1 MPDLHHVPPE
11 LSTFVGRAEE
21 LSAISDSVAAGRLL
35 TLVGPGGCG
44 KTRLAIRA
52 CRDQVE
58 GWPDGVFWVGLER
71 ESDGNNVVLRMAEAL
86 DVLLPSGSDPVQAL
100 VNGLGDRKLF
110 VVVDNCEHVLDPVAL
125 AVSAILSRCP
135 QIAVLA
141 TSRATLGVEGER
153 VRRVPPMDLSDA
165 LELFLERAGM
175 KGKEDAVGADGRA
188 GARRIC
194 DRLDRLPL
202 ALELAAG
209 WAGTLSPA
217 QIADSL
223 SDPYVLLDG
232 GARTASFRQQ
242 TLEGSMRWSH
252 DLLNDDERVLFR
264 RLGVF
269 EPGFS
274 SEAVAG
280 LEALGGP
287 NRARLLKALRG
298 LIDKSLVVADT
309 ARPVARYR
317 MLGVIRAYAL
327 ARLEDARESELVRDR
342 HLDIYLSLVD
352 ELAPLLD
359 TDKDEWRAN
368 VGAEYS
374 NVRAAIEWGLTCDDS
389 TRGRHLAA
397 AVTWLWHLE
406 GRGAEGMRLLRSAAK
421 RGADER
427 SPLQAEVLVSLAL
440 VADTTLPGGEGY
452 EVASAAQEMA
462 AEVGAPATERLARSL
477 VAIGLLASN
486 LDSALEA
493 AIEVRDD
500 AVRAGDGFVADSANA
515 LIGLVHVLRDE
526 YGDAIDHLEAALD
539 GLLRR
544 RDRGVASSSLSWL
557 ALATARSG
565 NLKRACDL
573 AQRAVATAEPLRDI
587 HRIGL
592 SRGVLAEIC
601 TLKGRLEDAVAA
613 LAPLDRIAAGSD
625 EPLFIPGWEHMKAV
639 IALEQGLPHEAVDWC
654 RREGSW
660 LDEPSDEQLI
670 PHTQLVLAIAL
681 RESGD
686 QTAAA
691 RVIDRLSALPVM
703 RGMPKLQAE
712 VLDQKAILANATDVE
727 RGLDLHH
734 EALRIRV
741 EHDLVL
747 DCIGSLESL
756 ALVALQRDA
765 VETAGILVGAADRA
779 RSEVGAAARPS
790 SRDPREELVTRLS
803 DPALSDAIERGRSMD
818 LREAAAY
825 ASRARGPRRR
835 PDSGWESL
843 TPTERSVVDL
853 AVQGMSN
860 PEIATRLFIS
870 RGTVKTHLAHVYS
883 KLQIANR
890 TELARMAGEK
900 R

>member
-21 LSAISDSVAAGRLL
+21 LSAISDSVSAGQVM

-44 KTRLAIRA
+44 KTRLAIRT

-71 ESDGNNVVLRMAEAL
+71 ESDGGNVVARMAEAL

-125 AVSAILSRCP
+125 AVAAILSRCP
-135 QIAVLA
+135 QVAVLA
-141 TSRATLGVEGER
+141 TSRAALGVVGER

-175 KGKEDAVGADGRA
+175 DTDADVGAEGRVE
-188 GARRIC
+188 ARRIC

-223 SDPYVLLDG
+223 SDPYALLDG

-242 TLEGSMRWSH
+242 SLEGSMWWSH
-252 DLLNDDERVLFR
+252 DLLDDDERLLFR
-264 RLGVF
+264 RLGAF

-280 LEALGGP
+280 LVALGGP
-287 NRARLLKALRG
+287 PRARLLKALRG

-309 ARPVARYR
+309 TVPVARYR

-342 HLDIYLSLVD
+342 HLDIYLSLVG

-368 VGAEYS
+368 IGAEYS
-374 NVRAAIEWGLTCDDS
+374 NIRAAIEWGLTSDDS

-452 EVASAAQEMA
+452 EVASSAQKMA

-477 VAIGLLASN
+477 VAIGLVASD

-493 AIEVRDD
+493 AIEARDD

-515 LIGLVHVLRDE
+515 LIGLVYVLRDE
-526 YGDAIDHLEAALD
+526 YGEAIAHLEAALD

-557 ALATARSG
+557 ALAAARSG
-565 NLKRACDL
+565 DLKRASDL
-573 AQRAVATAEPLRDI
+573 AERAVATAEPLRDI
-587 HRIGL
+587 HRTGL

-601 TLKGRLEDAVAA
+601 VLQGRLEDAVAA
-613 LAPLDRIAAGSD
+613 LAPLDHIAAGSD

-639 IALEQGLPHEAVDWC
+639 IALEQGHPHEAVDWC

-691 RVIDRLSALPVM
+691 RVIDHLSALPVM
-703 RGMPKLQAE
+703 RNMPKLQAE
-712 VLDQKAILANATDVE
+712 VLDQRAILANATDVE
-727 RGLDLHH
+727 RALDLHH
-734 EALRIRV
+734 EALRVRV

-747 DCIGSLESL
+747 DFIGSLESL

-765 VETAGILVGAADRA
+765 METAGILVGAADRV
-779 RSEVGAAARPS
+779 RSEVGAAARPP
-790 SRDPREELVTRLS
+790 SRDPREELGTRLAE
-803 DPALSDAIERGRSMD
+803 PALSEAIERGARWICGR
-818 LREAAAY
+818 LPPTLPGHVA
-825 ASRARGPRRR
+825 RAVGR
-835 PDSGWESL
+835 
-843 TPTERSVVDL
+843 TPGGR
-853 AVQGMSN
+853 A
-860 PEIATRLFIS
+860 
-870 RGTVKTHLAHVYS
+870 
-883 KLQIANR
+883 
-890 TELARMAGEK
+890 
-900 R
+900 